1 MKNFDYSVLPGRLLT
16 PEVSNL
22 ISAIHEYRG
31 KQQFFVTARK
41 DVLESLLEVAVIQ
54 STDAS
59 NRIEGIFTS
68 NARLKE
74 LVAQKTQPLN
84 RNEEEIAGYRY
95 VLSVIHENHDFIP
108 IKPSTLLQLHR
119 DLYRFQ
125 PFNVGGNWK
134 SSDNLIAGFDNE
146 GVKHIRFTP
155 VPAFETPEAVE
166 NLCKAYNEAIALQ
179 VCDPLI
185 LLIIFIFDFL
195 CIHPFADG
203 NGRMSR
209 LLTILLLYQQN
220 YIVGKYVSLEKIIE
234 ENKQSY
240 YETLHS
246 SGINWNENSN
256 DPLPFLRYMLGII
269 LSAYRDFEKRLDGV
283 TGIKRS
289 KSDRIKQVFE
299 QKLGKIKKSDIVEA
313 CPDISISMIE
323 RTLKQMQND
332 GTIERIGFGRETC
345 YIKK

>member
-1 MKNFDYSVLPGRLLT
+1 M
-16 PEVSNL
+16 
-22 ISAIHEYRG
+22 
-31 KQQFFVTARK
+31 
-41 DVLESLLEVAVIQ
+41 
-54 STDAS
+54 
-59 NRIEGIFTS
+59 
-68 NARLKE
+68 
-74 LVAQKTQPLN
+74 
-84 RNEEEIAGYRY
+84 
-95 VLSVIHENHDFIP
+95 
-108 IKPSTLLQLHR
+108 QLHR